1 MFDRIYQLP
10 ITSLAILAAV
20 VFVGIYWAGC
30 IFIRPVFRM
39 FVRSGGDENGIVG
52 TVLSAFGVFYGLLMS
67 LIAVAAYQNL
77 TEVGNVASNEASAAL
92 ALYRDVGD
100 FPAAQSA
107 PIRAHLRD
115 YCRFAIDVEWPEQ
128 RKGRVPLGAF
138 KFIGPVRNG
147 ILDLDVTTKRTE
159 LAQAEAL
166 KHLEILTE
174 QGRHRRFAAQTGI
187 PAVMWYVVIVGT
199 IINFGLM
206 WMFDMKFITQ
216 LFLGGL
222 LSFFIGT
229 LILLI
234 AVLDR
239 PYRSHEFGVSP
250 QPFELAYQVMM
261 RDEPGRPSQ
270 TTQPEK

>member
-1 MFDRIYQLP
+1 VFDPIYQLP
-10 ITSLAILAAV
+10 IASLAVLAAI

-30 IFIRPVFRM
+30 ILIRPVFRA

-52 TVLSAFGVFYGLLMS
+52 TVLSSFGVFYGLLMS

-77 TEVGNVASNEASAAL
+77 SNVSQIASNEASAAL
-92 ALYRDVGD
+92 ALYRDVAD
-100 FPAAQSA
+100 FPAAQSD
-107 PIRAHLRD
+107 PIRSHLRD

-128 RKGRVPLGAF
+128 RKGRVPLGSF

-147 ILDLDVTTKRTE
+147 ILDLEPTGKRTE

-166 KHLEILTE
+166 KHLETLTD

-187 PAVMWYVVIVGT
+187 PAVMWYVVVVGT

-206 WMFDMKFITQ
+206 WMFDMRFITQ

-222 LSFFIGT
+222 VSFFIGT

-250 QPFELAYQVMM
+250 EPFELAHQVMM
-261 RDEPGRPSQ
+261 RDELGRTAP
-270 TTQPEK
+270 TPTPEN

>member
-1 MFDRIYQLP
+1 VFDRIYQLP

-20 VFVGIYWAGC
+20 VFVGIYWVGC
-30 IFIRPVFRM
+30 IFIRPVCRM
-39 FVRSGGDENGIVG
+39 FVRAGGDENGIVG
-52 TVLSAFGVFYGLLMS
+52 TVLSSFGVFYGLLMS

-77 TEVGNVASNEASAAL
+77 SDVSEVASNEASAAL
-92 ALYRDVGD
+92 ALYRDVAD
-100 FPAAQSA
+100 FPATQSA
-107 PIRAHLRD
+107 PVRAHLRD

-147 ILDLDVTTKRTE
+147 ILDLEVTTRRTE

-261 RDEPGRPSQ
+261 RDETGRSAD
-270 TTQPEK
+270 TTNPEK